1 MAEVYITDG
10 LRTFIG
16 LKDKAY
22 KNIPAEDLAAAVLSQ
37 LRVRG
42 ENEGLHLE
50 SVICGN
56 ATGGGGNIARL
67 ALLKAGFCDSVSGIS
82 LDAQCASGLE
92 SIIAGWTRIK
102 SGMEDAV
109 IAGGTESASTRCI
122 RFYNPN
128 HPNFDPARTD
138 NSYLS
143 AQFIPEDWSEN
154 SMIRGAD
161 ETCRKYGFAPE
172 ELAESAAL
180 SHQRAFTAAQKK
192 IFDSITVSV
201 NGLIKD
207 EGIRKSMTKEFALR
221 LKPVLQDG
229 IITPATSCLFN
240 DGAAFLTL
248 CGENKIKNHKGPLF
262 KIRQAVSTGSDR
274 FLSPESLIFAIE
286 KLIEKSGLEEKQ
298 IDRIDYNEAFACL
311 NLLYKRRFSA
321 PANCFG
327 GALSYGHPYG
337 ASGAVV
343 TLHLMKA
350 MELNGET
357 FGIAAVPAA
366 GGVASAILLERVQ

>member
-1 MAEVYITDG
+1 MAEVYITGG

-22 KNIPAEDLAAAVLSQ
+22 KNIPAENLAAAVLKK
-37 LRVRG
+37 LRLRN
-42 ENEGLHLE
+42 ENEGIKTQ
-50 SVICGN
+50 SVIAGN

-67 ALLKAGFCDSVSGIS
+67 ALLKAAFSDSTFGVS

-122 RFYNPN
+122 RSYNPN
-128 HPNFDPARTD
+128 HPNFDPARAD
-138 NSYLS
+138 NSYQS

-180 SHQRAFTAAQKK
+180 SHHKAFCAAQEKV
-192 IFDSITVSV
+192 FDSITVSV
-201 NGLIKD
+201 NGLLKD
-207 EGIRKSMTKEFALR
+207 EGIRKSMSKEFALR

-262 KIRQAVSTGSDR
+262 KIRQAVSTGGDR
-274 FLSPESLIFAIE
+274 FLSPENLICAIE

-311 NLLYKRRFSA
+311 NLLYNKHFCA
-321 PANCFG
+321 PSNCFG
-327 GALSYGHPYG
+327 GALAYGHPYG
-337 ASGAVV
+337 ASGAIV

-350 MELNGET
+350 MELKGET

-366 GGVASAILLERVQ
+366 GGVASAILLERVK